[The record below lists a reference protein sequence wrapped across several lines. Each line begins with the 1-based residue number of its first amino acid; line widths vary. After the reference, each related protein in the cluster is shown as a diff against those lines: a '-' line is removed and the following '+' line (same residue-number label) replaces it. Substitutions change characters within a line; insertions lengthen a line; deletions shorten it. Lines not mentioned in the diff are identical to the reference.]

1 MNKDKLLK
9 LNLQFFANT
18 YVYDASMISLTIDG
32 RFMVDHGEGE
42 SIGWSKDED
51 NFSTKVAPNGTTG
64 IAITNNKLG
73 TITYK
78 PMQGSP
84 EVKFLHNLANT
95 RKRFPIWINTG
106 GDNAEIIGGT
116 DAMVL
121 KNADGSL
128 EGEASDREF
137 EIKVFD
143 YTVE

>member
-18 YVYDASMISLTIDG
+18 YTYDAALVSLTIAG

-42 SIGWSKDED
+42 AISWSKDED
-51 NFSTKVAPNGTTG
+51 NISVKTAPNGTTG
-64 IAITNNKLG
+64 VAIVNNNLG
-73 TITYK
+73 AITYK

-95 RKRFPIWINTG
+95 KQEFSIWINTG

-116 DAMVL
+116 RARVL

-143 YTVE
+143 YSIE